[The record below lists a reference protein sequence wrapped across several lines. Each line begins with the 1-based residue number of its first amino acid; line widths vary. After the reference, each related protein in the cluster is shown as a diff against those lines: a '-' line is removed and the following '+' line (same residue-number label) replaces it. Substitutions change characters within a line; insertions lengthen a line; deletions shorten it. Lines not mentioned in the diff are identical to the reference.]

1 MLNDHICY
9 VYIDYIAFQLSIGFL
24 LLCDNR
30 NFKTHKVTSRKY
42 SSVAVIFFRF
52 TMIHLSC
59 LTLESVYVFS
69 LEG

>member
-1 MLNDHICY
+1 M
-9 VYIDYIAFQLSIGFL
+9 YIDYIAFQLSIGFSWL
-24 LLCDNR
+24 FNDR
-30 NFKTHKVTSRKY
+30 NFKTHKVTSRQY

-59 LTLESVYVFS
+59 LKLESVYVFS